1 MREPVIAFLV
11 VGIGA
16 CVVGIVACLV
26 AVLFA
31 RRHEDQC
38 NALSAENARLAIGL
52 RCVEAACDRSESHDR
67 IRRIAERAL
76 HPLLGYEKDKPNG

>member
-1 MREPVIAFLV
+1 MRESGHAILLIGICACF
-11 VGIGA
+11 VGS
-16 CVVGIVACLV
+16 VACLV
-26 AVLFA
+26 AALFA

-52 RCVEAACDRSESHDR
+52 RCVEAACDRGESHAR